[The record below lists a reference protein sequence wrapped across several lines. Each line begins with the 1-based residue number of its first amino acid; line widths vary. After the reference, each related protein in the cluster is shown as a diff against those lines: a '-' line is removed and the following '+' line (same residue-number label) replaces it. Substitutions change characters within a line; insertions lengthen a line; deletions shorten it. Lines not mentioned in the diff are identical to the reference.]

1 MATALSRTASTASVK
16 QPLSEADEKFQ
27 KGKEDR
33 AGVQKKTFTK
43 RVNSHLTKVGTK
55 AEELY
60 EDLKDGTKLIK
71 LLEIIS
77 GEQLP
82 KPDKGR
88 GRFVMVGNLNKALK
102 FLAYVCLWP
111 SVLD

>member
-16 QPLSEADEKFQ
+16 QPLSEADEEFPNGIEGQ
-27 KGKEDR
+27 EGR

-55 AEELY
+55 AAELY

-71 LLEIIS
+71 LHV
-77 GEQLP
+77 
-82 KPDKGR
+82 DR
-88 GRFVMVGNLNKALK
+88 T
-102 FLAYVCLWP
+102 FLAAFLFFF
-111 SVLD
+111 